1 MRDSLELFTQMFKNQ
16 FLRKSSFIL
25 FLNKKDLFENKL
37 SYSPLEKYFPKYEG
51 ISSNVFLIG
60 NLGKNDF
67 KSASL
72 YIQQLF
78 MNVSKGTSPISYN
91 HMRK

>member
-1 MRDSLELFTQMFKNQ
+1 MRDSLELFTEMFKTQ
-16 FLRKSSFIL
+16 FLQKSSFIL

-51 ISSNVFLIG
+51 ISSYIVLIG

-78 MNVSKGTSPISYN
+78 MSVS
-91 HMRK
+91 